1 MTPTDRIRR
10 ATPDWIIR
18 PFQTFFRTEATGGI
32 LLLICAV
39 VAFAWANSPWAGSYF
54 ALWETKLTV
63 GVPGAEL
70 SKALQLW
77 INDGLMALFFL
88 LVGLEIKREL
98 LVGELSSGD
107 RAALPLAA
115 AAGGMVVPALI
126 FVAFNAGLES
136 LRGWAIP
143 MATDIAFALGVLAL
157 LGSRVPTALKVF
169 LAALAIVD
177 DLGAVLV
184 IAFFYTAELSLSALG
199 AAAGIFAVLMLL
211 NRLGVRRVPV
221 YLLLGAVLWLAVL
234 KSGVHATVAGV
245 LLAIAIPARR
255 RIDLAAFQDQVQRA
269 LDYLR
274 EEADSPGDASDA
286 IHSLEQSAEAMDT
299 PLNRLEHALLPLS
312 NYFIMPVFAL
322 ANAGVALTAGSVSGL
337 TGPAGIGIVAGLFLG
352 KQIGI
357 MSFAW
362 AASKLG
368 IARLP
373 AGVNWRHIHGVSL
386 LCGIGFTMALFI
398 TGLAYPP
405 SGLADG
411 AKLAILVGSL
421 LSGVVGWVVLSR
433 AEVPSGARQERAAT
447 SRS

>member
-1 MTPTDRIRR
+1 MAPTERIRR
-10 ATPDWIIR
+10 AAPGWIIR
-18 PFQTFFRTEATGGI
+18 PFETFFRTEASGGI
-32 LLLICAV
+32 LLLACAV
-39 VAFAWANSPWAGSYF
+39 VAFAWANSPWSETYF

-63 GVPGAEL
+63 GVPGAQL
-70 SKALQLW
+70 GKALRLW

-115 AAGGMVVPALI
+115 AAGGMVVPALL
-126 FVAFNAGLES
+126 FVALNTGLAS
-136 LRGWAIP
+136 VRGWAIP

-157 LGSRVPTALKVF
+157 LGPRVPAALKVF

-184 IAFFYTAELSLSALG
+184 IAFFYTAELSLTALG
-199 AAAGIFAVLMLL
+199 VAGGVFAVLILL
-211 NRLGVRRVPV
+211 NRLGVRRLPV

-234 KSGVHATVAGV
+234 KSGIHATVAGV
-245 LLAIAIPARR
+245 LLAVAVPARR
-255 RIDLAAFQDQVQRA
+255 RIDLGAFQERVQGT

-274 EEADSPGDASDA
+274 EEADSAADATDA
-286 IHSLEQSAEAMDT
+286 IHSLERAAEAVDT
-299 PLNRLEHALLPLS
+299 PLNRLEHGLLPLS

-337 TGPAGIGIVAGLFLG
+337 TGPAGIGIVTGLFLG
-352 KQIGI
+352 KQLGI
-357 MSFAW
+357 TGFAW
-362 AASKLG
+362 IAHRLG
-368 IARLP
+368 LARLP
-373 AGVNWRHIHGVSL
+373 GSVTWRHVHGVSL
-386 LCGIGFTMALFI
+386 LCGIGFTMAIFI

-411 AKLAILVGSL
+411 AKLAILVASL
-421 LSGVVGWVVLSR
+421 VSGVAGWLILHR
-433 AEVPSGARQERAAT
+433 LDRLGASEAA
-447 SRS
+447 